1 MVRSTHCNHYNLPEM
16 VCIKTHSLS
25 ETMSNLVPNEDAD
38 PVELYDDVPVKHMDD
53 FAMLVMVSLPFHETG

>member
-1 MVRSTHCNHYNLPEM
+1 
-16 VCIKTHSLS
+16 
-25 ETMSNLVPNEDAD
+25 MSNLVPNEDAD